1 MKIALISSV
10 FFGCPSPNYG
20 GLETVVHNLWKG
32 LLSRGHKVVCFSPTP
47 TQTPKGG
54 FHYNIGQALTRVD
67 VNWLEEEQRMWLK
80 CDRALDDFDIIEGS
94 NWFGFEYR
102 SKVRNPSLKVCHR
115 HHGHINYWLDAER
128 KNPWWAKPAP
138 FKLNM
143 IAISQHMKRLYD
155 SGYNG
160 AAPRIPSEYC
170 YNGIDT
176 SLYPYQRDKGDRLLF
191 LGRIDPIKG
200 VHTAIEVAE
209 KSCTPIDIVGATEFV
224 ANKQYVEDMRRR
236 CAESKYA
243 RFVGEVSHQDKV
255 KYLQNAKALIA
266 ASTFGEPF
274 GLHFA
279 EAGSCGTKVITTNDG
294 AAGEVVAH
302 DETGFVCNSV
312 DEMVDAVKRLDSL
325 DSYRCRERVERLFS
339 LGALGARTEELYK
352 RIVYENNEW

>member
-1 MKIALISSV
+1 MKI
-10 FFGCPSPNYG
+10 
-20 GLETVVHNLWKG
+20 G
-32 LLSRGHKVVCFSPTP
+32 LLSTSFFGLPPASYGGAELVTWNTAKGLIARGHKVILYAPDNSQIPE
-47 TQTPKGG
+47 KGFLYKTG
-54 FHYNIGQALTRVD
+54 PALNAVN
-67 VNWLEEEQRMWLK
+67 VNWLEEEKKDWEAVK
-80 CDRALDDFDIIEGS
+80 HTFGDLDVLMGD
-94 NWFGFEYR
+94 NWFGWEYA
-102 SKVRNPSLKVCHR
+102 SKPENPNLKVCHR

-170 YNGIDT
+170 YNGIDI

-224 ANKQYVEDMRRR
+224 ANKQYVEDMKRR

-266 ASTFGEPF
+266 ASTFSEPF

-325 DSYRCRERVERLFS
+325 DSVKCHERVERLFS

-352 RIVYENNEW
+352 RILSGNAW